1 MKTTRITFLKYSNNG
16 RWNSNF
22 YLNEINSITYN
33 TNIQQ
38 YLIQRNENKLIAK
51 IKFGTE
57 VMTTL
62 LINV

>member
-1 MKTTRITFLKYSNNG
+1 MKYSNNG